1 MGSRGSSGRSTWWG
15 LHAEWGLCVL
25 RGELGGCRPGPG
37 APAVVK
43 ARVVD
48 PAWEEGAVRQGPV
61 PGTRVQG
68 WLGGNREVTSAL
80 APAWG
85 CGGNGSRR
93 GLLGTRLWER
103 PAHACVEAVGWVQ
116 AAASEGLEGPSGARG
131 GPGRAALCLWGGAM
145 TGQGRVSTQQG
156 PLHGWRG
163 GGSPGTGAT
172 GLHVPQDCGGF
183 AACAWPALCR
193 FFLSCG
199 P

>member
-1 MGSRGSSGRSTWWG
+1 MMNSGVLGEMGSRGSSGRSTWWG
-15 LHAEWGLCVL
+15 LHAGRGLCVL
-25 RGELGGCRPGPG
+25 RGELGGCCPGPG

-61 PGTRVQG
+61 PGTGVQG

-131 GPGRAALCLWGGAM
+131 GDLEGQPCVCGAGR
-145 TGQGRVSTQQG
+145 
-156 PLHGWRG
+156 
-163 GGSPGTGAT
+163 
-172 GLHVPQDCGGF
+172 
-183 AACAWPALCR
+183 
-193 FFLSCG
+193 
-199 P
+199 